1 MIPLANCRSINR
13 LIAVEASPLT
23 FQLSV
28 GFAPRAGNAFELTE
42 LFLVVTDPVGKKFD
56 GSAKVIN
63 FSRESGEGARINA
76 GEAIFI
82 NDGT

>member
-1 MIPLANCRSINR
+1 MVVGVNR
-13 LIAVEASPLT
+13 LIVVEASPLT

-28 GFAPRAGNAFELTE
+28 GFAPRARNAFELTE

-63 FSRESGEGARINA
+63 FSREPGEGAGINVR
-76 GEAIFI
+76 GAILI
-82 NDGT
+82 NDGA

>member
-1 MIPLANCRSINR
+1 MRCRNFNR
-13 LIAVEASPLT
+13 LIAVEAAPLT

-42 LFLVVTDPVGKKFD
+42 LFLVVTDSVGEKFD

-63 FSRESGEGARINA
+63 FSRESGEGARISA
-76 GEAIFI
+76 SEAIFI